1 MLFNKKYT
9 GIDFRDNKVTFAT
22 VKLDRQVPVL
32 EEIHETPITENIIS
46 NGVVI
51 ENGQLA
57 TALRIYLKN
66 NKNRSKHVHLAIPTE
81 NTLIRKLTMLPD
93 LEERDLAK
101 LIQFQIG
108 ETIHIPFED
117 PIYDF
122 VKVGSILPVSKGLM
136 QDEDL
141 TLEDLT
147 NNIEKDIQGPR
158 SEILFFATSKP
169 VSQKLME
176 TCEDAGFKALTAEV
190 RGLSLQR
197 LLMYLHPSWL
207 KGTEMILDVT
217 EETVDIHIFKN
228 EMILFSRTMVIET
241 VDFIQ
246 STTSDEEVLPFSED
260 MFAETRSEVA
270 ATVDTPTLEETD
282 YVSAVVNEIQKA
294 QNFFRYSLGERDSEF
309 SRIILTGETA
319 SKLAGPL
326 ADRLETEISRIDY
339 SSILAHDGMK
349 QQLLDTCS
357 VAIGLALRTN
367 DKPDKNR
374 KAK

>member
-1 MLFNKKYT
+1 MFNNKYT
-9 GIDFRDNKVTFAT
+9 GIDFRDHQVTFAS
-22 VKLDRQVPVL
+22 VKLDKQAPVL
-32 EEIHETPITENIIS
+32 EEVYDMPLGENIVS
-46 NGVVI
+46 DGVVL
-51 ENGQLA
+51 EKGLLSSVLH
-57 TALRIYLKN
+57 TYLKE
-66 NKNRSKHVHLAIPTE
+66 NKSRSKHVHLAIPTE

-122 VKVGSILPVSKGLM
+122 VKVGSILPVSKGIM
-136 QDEDL
+136 QDEDF

-147 NNIEKDIQGPR
+147 NNIEKDIQGQR

-169 VSQKLME
+169 VSQKIME
-176 TCEDAGFKALTAEV
+176 TCEDAGFKPHTAEV

-228 EMILFSRTMVIET
+228 EMIVFSRTMAIEAVDYSQPLASDEDVLAFTDNSVIET
-241 VDFIQ
+241 
-246 STTSDEEVLPFSED
+246 
-260 MFAETRSEVA
+260 RSQVA
-270 ATVDTPTLEETD
+270 ATVDTTWDEAD
-282 YVSAVVNEIQKA
+282 FVSAVVNEIQKA

-309 SRIILTGETA
+309 SRIILTGESA
-319 SKLAGPL
+319 YKLAGL
-326 ADRLETEISRIDY
+326 LSERMETEISRIDY
-339 SSILAHDGMK
+339 SSILAHDGMN

-367 DKPDKNR
+367 DKPSKRR
-374 KAK
+374 KAR

>member
-1 MLFNKKYT
+1 MFNNKYT
-9 GIDFRDNKVTFAT
+9 GIDFRDHKVTFAS
-22 VKLDRQVPVL
+22 VRLDKQVPVL
-32 EEIHETPITENIIS
+32 EEVYEMPLGENIVS
-46 NGVVI
+46 DGTVLEKGLLSSV
-51 ENGQLA
+51 LH
-57 TALRIYLKN
+57 TYLKD
-66 NKNRSKHVHLAIPTE
+66 NKSRSKHVHLAIPTE

-93 LEERDLAK
+93 LGERDLAK

-122 VKVGSILPVSKGLM
+122 VKVGSILPVSNGVL
-136 QDEDL
+136 QEDDFS
-141 TLEDLT
+141 LEDLT
-147 NNIEKDIQGPR
+147 KNIEKDIQGPR
-158 SEILFFATSKP
+158 SEVLFFATSRLI
-169 VSQKLME
+169 SQKLME
-176 TCEDAGFKALTAEV
+176 TCEDAGYKPLTAEI

-228 EMILFSRTMVIET
+228 EMIVFSRTMAIET
-241 VDFIQ
+241 VDSIQ
-246 STTSDEEVLPFSED
+246 PIASDEDVLAFSDD
-260 MFAETRSEVA
+260 MVAETRSEVA
-270 ATVDTPTLEETD
+270 ATLDTPTWDKAD

-309 SRIILTGETA
+309 SRIILTGESA
-319 SKLAGPL
+319 YKLAGL
-326 ADRLETEISRIDY
+326 LSERLETNISIIDY
-339 SSILAHDGMK
+339 SSILAHDGMN

-367 DKPDKNR
+367 DKPDKRR
-374 KAK
+374 KA